1 MSFSLTFKW
10 FKENT
15 NNNNEKKRIPFFY
28 PIREKIDTRETK
40 TRKINT
46 TRESNWIA
54 AVGETDHDASKWWN
68 VADNRGRWTYNN
80 NNNNK
85 NYKND
90 ARLTTATAK
99 KTATMTTT
107 TTTTTTTDQDHHDDC
122 DNNLLVLCWFIGIE
136 ICIAF
141 SSRLSCMCSRKKNM
155 KWTRRDFFQSI
166 FNFAQMYQWTNLCLT
181 EGVSSGSILNK
192 NNQICLSMLSLGCYM
207 ASISFYLCRM
217 VHMNWSITE
226 NLSTL
231 CISIFHEE
239 KGKSADT

>member
-1 MSFSLTFKW
+1 MQRCRFPWPLNGLRRTPTTTTKK
-10 FKENT
+10 KEFL
-15 NNNNEKKRIPFFY
+15 FFY

-68 VADNRGRWTYNN
+68 VADNRGRWTYN

-141 SSRLSCMCSRKKNM
+141 SSRLSCICSRKKNEVNSSRLLPIHIQFCTNVPM
-155 KWTRRDFFQSI
+155 NQLMSDWGSVEWLDF
-166 FNFAQMYQWTNLCLT
+166 
-181 EGVSSGSILNK
+181 K
-192 NNQICLSMLSLGCYM
+192 
-207 ASISFYLCRM
+207 
-217 VHMNWSITE
+217 
-226 NLSTL
+226 
-231 CISIFHEE
+231 
-239 KGKSADT
+239 